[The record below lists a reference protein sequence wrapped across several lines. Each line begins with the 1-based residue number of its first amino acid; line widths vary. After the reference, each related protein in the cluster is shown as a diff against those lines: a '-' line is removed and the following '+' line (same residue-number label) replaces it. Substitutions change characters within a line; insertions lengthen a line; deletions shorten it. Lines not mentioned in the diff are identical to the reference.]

1 MTIEEVQ
8 SLVHSQSRENLAA
21 TNDHRIALS
30 QAMVPPKRTT
40 VVWRKIVND
49 HFEDEELNAWIV
61 GQEDSADGYKIV
73 LRDDGKQFGLA
84 SMGFPNDKSL
94 VLDGWYGS
102 LLSAFWL
109 CSTNPTHRDTTAMN
123 GAPGVKYA
131 DDVRSINL

>member
-1 MTIEEVQ
+1 MAHPATQHPETYEWAVRHPRHNLEFMTIEEVQ

-40 VVWRKIVND
+40 VVWRKIVNG
-49 HFEDEELNAWIV
+49 HLEDEELNVWIV

-84 SMGFPNDKSL
+84 STGFPNDKSL

-102 LLSAFWL
+102 LLSAFL
-109 CSTNPTHRDTTAMN
+109 AM
-123 GAPGVKYA
+123 
-131 DDVRSINL
+131 